1 MKSYLQESDKENQTS
16 VSNSIET
23 LNEVTF
29 ESEESVLSNQ
39 STLSTL
45 DYEPISDPFGKLKNT
60 RLKNPNR
67 LIIAQ
72 LNINSLRNK
81 FDSLV
86 RMLHNNL
93 DILLISETKID
104 SSFPTAQFQIEGYTT
119 YRLDRNAN
127 GGGILLYIRED
138 IPSTLLNFDMSIESF
153 FIEINIRKKK
163 WLLVGTYN
171 PNKNL
176 ISNHLKEI
184 GKNLDNYSS
193 KYDNFI
199 LLGDLNSE
207 PTESA
212 VKDFCEIYSCK
223 NQIKDKTCFKNLF
236 NEAIQRHAP
245 IKKRYV
251 RANQAPFINKKI
263 NKEIMK
269 RSRLR
274 NKFLNTKKDID
285 RKAYNKQR
293 NLCVSLIRS
302 EKKNFFSNINTSDIT
317 DNKTFWK
324 TVKPFFTDKIKTKSK
339 ITLIEKNIVSQEG
352 QEKIVS
358 EKIITEDQA
367 VAEVFNNFFINIV
380 PNLKISTDHGYDND
394 FIATDDQVTNAVNKF
409 RNHSSIIMIKNKKVA
424 DQSFSFGPVTYDDVL
439 KIVNTLDIAKASQ
452 QSDIPTKI
460 LKQNSDYFAEYFY
473 ENINQ
478 CISKSIFPSD
488 LKLADVT
495 PVYKKKSK
503 NSKDNY
509 RPVSILSNISKIYER
524 CIYDQIQLFFDS
536 LLSKYQCGFRRG

>member
-1 MKSYLQESDKENQTS
+1 
-16 VSNSIET
+16 
-23 LNEVTF
+23 
-29 ESEESVLSNQ
+29 
-39 STLSTL
+39 
-45 DYEPISDPFGKLKNT
+45 
-60 RLKNPNR
+60 
-67 LIIAQ
+67 
-72 LNINSLRNK
+72 
-81 FDSLV
+81 
-86 RMLHNNL
+86 
-93 DILLISETKID
+93 
-104 SSFPTAQFQIEGYTT
+104 
-119 YRLDRNAN
+119 
-127 GGGILLYIRED
+127 
-138 IPSTLLNFDMSIESF
+138 MSIESF
-153 FIEINIRKKK
+153 YIEINIRKKK
-163 WLLVGTYN
+163 WLLMA
-171 PNKNL
+171 
-176 ISNHLKEI
+176 
-184 GKNLDNYSS
+184 S

-199 LLGDLNSE
+199 LLGDLNSD

-223 NQIKDKTCFKNLF
+223 NLIKDNTCFKNLLKPSCVDLIITNRPTSF
-236 NEAIQRHAP
+236 QNSMTVENGLSDFHKMTLTVMKVFYKRQKTNIVTYRNYKHFSNEAFMLDVKNSIIEMTSENNDLEFDRFKAALDEAIQRHAP
-245 IKKRYV
+245 IKKWYV

-274 NKFLNTKKDID
+274 NKFLNTKSDIV

-302 EKKNFFSNINTSDIT
+302 EKKNIFSNINTSDIA

-367 VAEVFNNFFINIV
+367 VAEVFKTFFVNIV
-380 PNLKISTDHGYDND
+380 PNLKISTDHVYDND
-394 FIATDDQVTNAVNKF
+394 FIATDDQVANAVNKF
-409 RNHSSIIMIKNKKVA
+409 RNHSSIIMIKNKKKN
-424 DQSFSFGPVTYDDVL
+424 DQSFSFGPVTYNDVL
-439 KIVNTLDIAKASQ
+439 KIVNTLGAS
-452 QSDIPTKI
+452 
-460 LKQNSDYFAEYFY
+460 EYFY

-503 NSKDNY
+503 NS
-509 RPVSILSNISKIYER
+509 R
-524 CIYDQIQLFFDS
+524 
-536 LLSKYQCGFRRG
+536 